1 MAKKATKITKDE
13 LKSIQDKVGQ
23 INNLQMQIGGL
34 TVQQSKAVEMLESL
48 QTELNVIQTSLESKY
63 GQVSVNIQDGS
74 LKEIPKENGPLN

>member
-1 MAKKATKITKDE
+1 MVKKATKVTKDE

-48 QTELNVIQTSLESKY
+48 QTELNVIQT
-63 GQVSVNIQDGS
+63 
-74 LKEIPKENGPLN
+74 

>member
-1 MAKKATKITKDE
+1 MAKKATKVTKDE

>member
-1 MAKKATKITKDE
+1 MAKKEEVID
-13 LKSIQDKVGQ
+13 LKPKAGIQDKVGQ

-63 GQVSVNIQDGS
+63 GKVSVNIQDGS

>member
-34 TVQQSKAVEMLESL
+34 TVQQSKAVEMLGSL

-63 GQVSVNIQDGS
+63 GKVSVNIQDGS
-74 LKEIPKENGPLN
+74 LKEIPEENGSLN